1 MSSTVGKQNL
11 PVTSSEAINLKGNN
25 FACKTQFEVSNISN
39 ISSRVLTIPTHEV
52 DVIILSSSAGAGT
65 FASSSLKYAR
75 VTNLDNANFIRLRF
89 SSGSKNQCQFKLD
102 PLRSIVF
109 TNDQYSGSAT
119 GSVSFDSFAGFT
131 NLKGEANTAD
141 CALEIYVATT

>member
-1 MSSTVGKQNL
+1 M
-11 PVTSSEAINLKGNN
+11 
-25 FACKTQFEVSNISN
+25 
-39 ISSRVLTIPTHEV
+39 LTT
-52 DVIILSSSAGAGT
+52 GT
-65 FASSSLKYAR
+65 TLVY
-75 VTNLDNANFIRLRF
+75 
-89 SSGSKNQCQFKLD
+89 SK
-102 PLRSIVF
+102 IVF